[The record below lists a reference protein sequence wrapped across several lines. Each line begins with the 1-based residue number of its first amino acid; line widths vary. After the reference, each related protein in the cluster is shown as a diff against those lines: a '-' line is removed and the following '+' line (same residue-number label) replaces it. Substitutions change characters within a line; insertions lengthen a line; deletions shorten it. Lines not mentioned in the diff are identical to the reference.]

1 MPSCN
6 TLEAMRRSKRESRR
20 ERRERSSHNGQ
31 RHERMGATVRHHY
44 YQQME
49 SKEWWNSTAYC
60 NMAAAAP
67 LLPAA
72 CCWRFLPRLRHARR
86 HRAPHD
92 APYVAYELVASKQP
106 ASRQPTRHISA
117 AMSMYEHDG
126 KRHVRYLPF
135 IRNIRYDIRGIVFPF
150 HAPALAGEVS
160 KRAGP

>member
-6 TLEAMRRSKRESRR
+6 TLEALRRSKRESRR

-60 NMAAAAP
+60 KMAAA
-67 LLPAA
+67 LLRLLR
-72 CCWRFLPRLRHARR
+72 CFLPRRVCVMLVVIAPRDVRSLRAR
-86 HRAPHD
+86 
-92 APYVAYELVASKQP
+92 SKQP
-106 ASRQPTRHISA
+106 ASQPPYASQLTRHISA
-117 AMSMYEHDG
+117 AMSMHEHDG

-135 IRNIRYDIRGIVFPF
+135 ISKQQTCHQRNCLSFPC
-150 HAPALAGEVS
+150 S
-160 KRAGP
+160 SICRRS